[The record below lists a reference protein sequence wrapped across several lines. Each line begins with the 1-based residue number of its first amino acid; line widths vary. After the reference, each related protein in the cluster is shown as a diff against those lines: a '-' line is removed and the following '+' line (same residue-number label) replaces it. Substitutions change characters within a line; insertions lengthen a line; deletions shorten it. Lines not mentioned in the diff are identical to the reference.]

1 MKREQ
6 ILNKAQKYL
15 VKYSNSTSKYYVEL
29 MKTYNEYKNLD
40 NTDPVVN
47 KLYAKQLNKL
57 CIFVEESENFL
68 SFLVTLIIVII
79 VIITLVSYTTVK
91 VLSSQEKVKVVIEKA
106 NSEVDLNV
114 KSYTKEFKIGY
125 ESEIDNIT
133 PITIELNPH
142 SKDNYNIVYNVYLTI
157 NEFSG
162 NKDNLK
168 FEVSVDDQTF
178 SYHLKGASIVL
189 DRYLLYTNSMNM
201 NDYKKIQLKLVDTD
215 PNDDLSVFDYKLDYD
230 AYLE

>member
-1 MKREQ
+1 MKRDQ

-29 MKTYNEYKNLD
+29 LKTYNEYKNLD

-79 VIITLVSYTTVK
+79 IIITLVSYTTVK

-142 SKDNYNIVYNVYLTI
+142 SKDNYNIVYNIYLTI

-168 FEVSVDDQTF
+168 FVVTIDDQTF
-178 SYHLKGASIVL
+178 NYYLKGASIVL